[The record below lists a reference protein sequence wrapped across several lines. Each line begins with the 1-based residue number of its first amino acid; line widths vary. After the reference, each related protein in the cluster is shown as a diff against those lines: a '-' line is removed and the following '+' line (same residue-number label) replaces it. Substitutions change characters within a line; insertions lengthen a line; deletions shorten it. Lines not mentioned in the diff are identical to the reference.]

1 MADTYNIESKVVIR
15 EFDEDRDVKVVGKLE
30 RNCEI
35 GTTKKGLSIF
45 TNIMSDPLSR
55 IRFYP
60 LRIMLVAELVESSEL
75 VGVVRGCIKSVQTS
89 SGSLFKMGC
98 IL

>member
-1 MADTYNIESKVVIR
+1 MESKVVIR

-35 GTTKKGLSIF
+35 GTTKKGLSI
-45 TNIMSDPLSR
+45 IMSDPLSR

-60 LRIMLVAELVESSEL
+60 LRIMLVCNVTILISLLSSFYQIL
-75 VGVVRGCIKSVQTS
+75 FQIHILSNVGDTYNYKLLDVLCMR
-89 SGSLFKMGC
+89 L
-98 IL
+98 